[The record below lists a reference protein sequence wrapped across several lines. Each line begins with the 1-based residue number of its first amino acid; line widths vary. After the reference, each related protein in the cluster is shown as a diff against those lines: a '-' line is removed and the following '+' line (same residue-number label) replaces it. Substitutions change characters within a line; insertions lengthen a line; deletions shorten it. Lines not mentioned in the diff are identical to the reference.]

1 MQDRIFYENIGALK
15 KGVILPSCDVQKEL
29 KKMTSIDAR
38 KAKRKWR
45 KLRRRAAR
53 HMPMSYAQNKSMQSY
68 EARAELSRLG
78 RKIIEG

>member
-29 KKMTSIDAR
+29 KKMTPDDAK

-45 KLRRRAAR
+45 KLRRRATR
-53 HMPMSYAQNKSMQSY
+53 HVPTFYVQSKSMQNY

-78 RKIIEG
+78 KKIIEG